1 MTTGNPLRGPVQRVT
16 ISRIENGAVVSTWP
30 FEMNPTTLDWGRSA
44 NWVDLRAPGTTSNQA
59 MFVNCSN
66 IEFTLKFLIAE
77 HGKSAALRVI
87 DSPDG
92 FTIDESF
99 ANKTMI
105 QMAEVESWTLPSL
118 DRFSQNQYQYIPP
131 PSLVL
136 TWGSR
141 QWKCYCS
148 KVDFSEV
155 LHNNDLQPIIV
166 ECTATFR
173 TFHDTF
179 TELQNQMEVLRTT
192 RNAELFT

>member
-1 MTTGNPLRGPVQRVT
+1 MTNGNFLRGPVQRVT

-30 FEMNPTTLDWGRSA
+30 FEMNPTTLDWNRSA

-66 IEFTLKFLIAE
+66 VELTLKFLIAE
-77 HGKSAALRVI
+77 YGKETTLRVI

-92 FTIDESF
+92 FTFDATF

-136 TWGSR
+136 TWGAR

-148 KVDFSEV
+148 RVEFSEV
-155 LHNNDLQPIIV
+155 LHNNDLQPIVV

-179 TELQNQMEVLRTT
+179 TELQNTMSVLQTT
-192 RNAELFT
+192 RESDLFS